1 MKPPFC
7 PLFIFVC
14 VFQDPDQ
21 GVRAAEEPFPG
32 DPRCGEGNSGEDH
45 RDFRLQV
52 PAVPAQRDAVG
63 PRQGLPGTS
72 AHLQRPVCFF

>member
-1 MKPPFC
+1 M
-7 PLFIFVC
+7 C

-72 AHLQRPVCFF
+72 VHLQRPVCFF